1 MHPGKGRTLTL
12 FLVAILLNACG
23 GGGGGGGGGT
33 PPGTGGTPPGPT
45 GPTPPVAGEP
55 IGQMTAS
62 SAGPMS
68 ATFLQFVE
76 FTNLLMQEFRA
87 DVTSGI
93 ATGTTSVACD
103 SGGTLTTTLSA
114 NRLTL
119 TEDYSNCS
127 LNNGGLPITIDGAM
141 ITEYSVAPSDAGF
154 TVTRTFDGFEVQS
167 GGITELSKGTFE
179 FVAGV
184 RQNLESSD
192 RVTLDM
198 SVESSLEGTVRFTD
212 VVLDI
217 DTDLDFLNG
226 LAGISGA
233 SGEISHNAAGGFA
246 LAFNS
251 AEKKIEFTGTG
262 PEVVRLEM
270 RSGRYYTAFHPSAAD
285 ASTFMSRLGRDDLD
299 DIILFDDSIRHGPIR
314 RSSIILDDAELV
326 SVDDTP
332 FLGES
337 LPFSLRDNF
346 LDRDGD
352 VLDIEL
358 TVTSIIAQPRS
369 GPDVVWDV
377 ADAAN
382 EFRLEETEAGKFE
395 FESNLNEEVVRYEIL
410 AHATDAGGLQTV
422 DGLQFGFSVYRD
434 FDLDGTADRFDNDDD
449 NDGVLDSL
457 DAFPL
462 DPGESVDTDLDGTG
476 DNADTDDDNDGVAD
490 VDDFYSLDPR
500 CSEELDGNGND
511 CWFSVL
517 SNNMDK
523 IIDANGI
530 VYIYDFDA
538 FFFGRHTVQRFN
550 SVTGHFLTS
559 FDLSPISFGLDPTD
573 AAQANY
579 DIRFV
584 EAHNALYVTYAAGI
598 VTRLNL
604 DDIAA
609 GEALVHTLDTRG
621 FYTGPALDQSPYAVI
636 FDQYPLREITF
647 YSYDLASSLV
657 DTINLTGTNTVPFI
671 SLPESADICES
682 GFALGRAD
690 GLFFQYTNTGGY
702 NCEVFGEPVASPNG
716 QEFLTFTGE
725 IVDASLNLLAQMP
738 FSGAAGSAWRWK
750 WTDDGIYVSAANG
763 PALYGRDGSLIAT
776 QEPPEEISPAS
787 SWTILEAGGSVAVV
801 YRYSTGFRILSFG
814 PP

>member
-1 MHPGKGRTLTL
+1 
-12 FLVAILLNACG
+12 
-23 GGGGGGGGGT
+23 
-33 PPGTGGTPPGPT
+33 
-45 GPTPPVAGEP
+45 
-55 IGQMTAS
+55 MTAS
-62 SAGPMS
+62 NAGPMS
-68 ATFLQFVE
+68 AVFLQFVE

-93 ATGTTSVACD
+93 ATGTRSVACD
-103 SGGTLTTTLSA
+103 SGGSLTTTLSA
-114 NRLTL
+114 DGLTL
-119 TEDYSNCS
+119 TEDFSNCG
-127 LNNGGLPITIDGAM
+127 LDNGGLPITVDGAM
-141 ITEYSVAPSDAGF
+141 ITEYSTAPSDAGF
-154 TVTRTFDGFEVQS
+154 TVTRTFDGFEVRS

-198 SVESSLEGTVRFTD
+198 SIESSVEGTVRFTD
-212 VVLDI
+212 AVLDI

-226 LAGISGA
+226 LAGISGV
-233 SGEISHNAAGGFA
+233 SGEISHNAAAGYA
-246 LAFNS
+246 LAFNGT
-251 AEKKIEFTGTG
+251 EQKIEFTGTG

-299 DIILFDDSIRHGPIR
+299 DILLFDDSMRYGPFR
-314 RSSIILDDAELV
+314 RSSVILDDAELV
-326 SVDDTP
+326 RVNDAP
-332 FLGES
+332 FLGEP

-346 LDRDGD
+346 FDQDGD

-358 TVTSIIAQPRS
+358 TVTSIVAEPPS
-369 GPDVVWDV
+369 GPDVVWD
-377 ADAAN
+377 AAN
-382 EFRLEETEAGKFE
+382 AESQFRLEETEAGKFE
-395 FESNLNEEVVRYEIL
+395 FESTLNEEVVRYEIL
-410 AHATDAGGLQTV
+410 AHATDPGGLQTV
-422 DGLQFGFSVYRD
+422 DGLEFGFSVYRD

-449 NDGVLDSL
+449 NDGVSDFS

-476 DNADTDDDNDGVAD
+476 NNADADDDDDGVAD
-490 VDDFYSLDPR
+490 VDDFYPLDAR
-500 CSEELDGNGND
+500 CYEELDGDGSD

-517 SNNMDK
+517 SNNTDK
-523 IIDANGI
+523 VIDANGV

-538 FFFGRHTVQRFN
+538 FFFGRHSVQRFD
-550 SVTGHFLTS
+550 SVAGHFLTPL
-559 FDLSPISFGLDPTD
+559 DLSPTSFGLDPTD
-573 AAQANY
+573 AAQARY
-579 DIRFV
+579 DMRFV

-609 GEALVHTLDTRG
+609 GEVLVHTLDARG

-647 YSYDLASSLV
+647 YSYDNALSLV

-690 GLFFQYTNTGGY
+690 GLFFQYTNMGGY
-702 NCEVFGEPVASPNG
+702 NCEVLGEPVASPDG
-716 QEFLTFTGE
+716 QEFLTFTGQ

-738 FSGAAGSAWRWK
+738 FSTAGGSAWRWK
-750 WTDDGIYVSAANG
+750 WTDDGIYVSEASG

-801 YRYSTGFRILSFG
+801 YRYSSGFRILSFG